1 MSILITWSAFIAAWR
16 DYPLEPG
23 NRIGRRYV
31 VQTLLGMGSY
41 GLTYL
46 ATDTGDD
53 DVPVAIKQ
61 ARRSKGSLA
70 KELLKREA
78 EALQAVR
85 HPRLPV
91 FQGLVSEGRDHY
103 LVMSYLRGDTLE
115 RLIFDEKQR
124 FTERDCAR
132 ITLQLLTLVAY
143 VHAHGYVHLD
153 LRIPNV
159 LFHDDDL
166 YLIDF
171 GLARRIGEPLDAEPE
186 PVKRRWRLLPARRA
200 SGKSAQASQW
210 SQGSRGSQDHQPPSQ
225 PHDKRAEPAEDLEAV
240 GHFML
245 FMLYSTYEPGAAA
258 TAEDKPDASWQEEL
272 TLSAEMRHVLERLLR
287 LRSPYTDATEVMRD
301 LQAFAESQTPPHG

>member
-23 NRIGRRYV
+23 RRIGRRYV
-31 VQTLLGMGSY
+31 VQALLGMGSY

-46 ATDTGDD
+46 ATDTSH
-53 DVPVAIKQ
+53 DVSVAIKQ

-70 KELLKREA
+70 QELLKREA

-91 FQGLVSEGRDHY
+91 FRGLVSEGRDHY

-115 RLIFDEKQR
+115 QLIFDRKQR

-132 ITLQLLTLVAY
+132 IALQLLTLVAY

-159 LFHDDDL
+159 LFHDDEL

-171 GLARRIGEPLDAEPE
+171 GLARRIGEPLDDEPE
-186 PVKRRWRLLPARRA
+186 PVKRRCRLWPARRA
-200 SGKSAQASQW
+200 SGQPTKA
-210 SQGSRGSQDHQPPSQ
+210 SQGSRGSQGSQPPPQ
-225 PHDKRAEPAEDLEAV
+225 PHDKRAEPADDLEAV

-245 FMLYSTYEPGAAA
+245 FMLYSTYEPDAASA
-258 TAEDKPDASWQEEL
+258 DKPEPSWQEEL
-272 TLSAEMRHVLERLLR
+272 TLSTEMRRILERLLR
-287 LRSPYTDATEVMRD
+287 LQSPYAEAAEVIRD
-301 LQAFAESQTPPHG
+301 LQSFDEPQTPPHG